1 MVHHFIS
8 LFEYD
13 GSWIDHVLKKAADLK
28 AHPQK
33 YSSAFKNKTLAMLFM
48 KTSTR
53 TRCSFEAG
61 MTQLGGHAMFLD
73 VRATNY
79 TLGSLEDETKCLA
92 RYADIIMARVF
103 AHAQIQAM
111 AKSSR
116 VPVINGLCDI
126 YHPCQALADLLTIKE
141 KVGRLK
147 GATLAFIGD
156 GNNVCNSLIIAG
168 CKTGMKV
175 RVATPKGYEPA
186 KHVVAFGKKHG
197 LFLTRNPVEALKG
210 ADAVY
215 TDTWVSMGQEK
226 EKQKR
231 LRAFKGFQLNM
242 NLLKKSGVPRAY
254 VMHCLPAHRGVEISD
269 DALDSKNSV
278 VYDQAENRM
287 HVQKAVMLKLM
298 GKF

>member
-1 MVHHFIS
+1 MVHHLLS
-8 LFEYD
+8 LLEYD
-13 GSWIDHVLKKAADLK
+13 AAWIDRVLKKAADLK

-33 YSSAFKNKTLAMLFM
+33 YSSAMKNKTLAMLFM

-103 AHAQIQAM
+103 THDQIEAI
-111 AKSSR
+111 AKASR
-116 VPVINGLCDI
+116 VPVINGLCDT
-126 YHPCQALADLLTIKE
+126 YHPCQALGDLLTIKE

-147 GATLAFIGD
+147 GTTLAFVGD

-168 CKTGMKV
+168 SKMGMKV
-175 RVATPKGYEPA
+175 RVATPRGYEPA
-186 KHVVAFGKKHG
+186 PHVVAFGKKHG
-197 LFLTRNPVEALKG
+197 LFLTHNPIEALKG
-210 ADAVY
+210 ANVAY
-215 TDTWVSMGQEK
+215 TDTWISMGQEK

-242 NLLKKSGVPRAY
+242 DLLKKAGASNAFI
-254 VMHCLPAHRGVEISD
+254 MHCLPAHRGVEISD
-269 DALDSKNSV
+269 DAIDSKKSV

-287 HVQKAVMLKLM
+287 HVQKAIMMKLVK
-298 GKF
+298 KF